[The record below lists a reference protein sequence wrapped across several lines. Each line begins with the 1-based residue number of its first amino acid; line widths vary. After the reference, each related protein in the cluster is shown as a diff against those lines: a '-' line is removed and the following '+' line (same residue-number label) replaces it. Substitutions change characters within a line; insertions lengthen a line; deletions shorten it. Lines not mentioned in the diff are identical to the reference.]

1 MVLGKTHLVRIVQML
16 LNSLD
21 LSLVPS
27 SRSDEEHFSVLF
39 QRLKEYVFE
48 NQILKNQV
56 LNNNSKYLYVLTI
69 NQVLANAN
77 LLNPYNNPQI
87 QPLLLPLYRWRNWCI
102 ERLGNFLN
110 GTQLTS
116 DKDGSLGP
124 GSLDPRGLIFPTL
137 HP

>member
-16 LNSLD
+16 LSSLD

-48 NQILKNQV
+48 NQVLKNQV
-56 LNNNSKYLYVLTI
+56 LNNNSKYLYILTI

-87 QPLLLPLYRWRNWCI
+87 QLLLLPFYRWRN
-102 ERLGNFLN
+102 
-110 GTQLTS
+110 
-116 DKDGSLGP
+116 
-124 GSLDPRGLIFPTL
+124 
-137 HP
+137 